1 MPKGAAT
8 GGSSNWYAL
17 ISTKN
22 CAGLRRRFMSDV
34 SIESIANLG
43 AVSAFLFAAAT
54 GITSRRGIQLI
65 VVGMLFWW
73 LPTISRAAG
82 TWITGQKGSH
92 ERSGAQRVGRTY
104 CSPEMD

>member
-1 MPKGAAT
+1 
-8 GGSSNWYAL
+8 
-17 ISTKN
+17 
-22 CAGLRRRFMSDV
+22 MSDV
-34 SIESIANLG
+34 SIESIATVG

-82 TWITGQKGSH
+82 TWIAGQKGSH

-104 CSPEMD
+104 CSPEMDWGCIGRADRASVASGGPRSARVDDACCR